1 MNRLILCKAPGAE
14 YLLRNTALKVL
25 FKTTNPQ
32 EAASMLQHIVA
43 SAGLTEADE
52 NELLAWF
59 TTFTTLM
66 WITATLDN

>member
-1 MNRLILCKAPGAE
+1 MNRLILCKVPGTE

-32 EAASMLQHIVA
+32 DAASMLQHIA
-43 SAGLTEADE
+43 ESSGLTEAEE

-59 TTFTTLM
+59 MTFTTLM

>member
-1 MNRLILCKAPGAE
+1 MNKIILRKVPGAE

-32 EAASMLQHIVA
+32 EAASMLKHIA
-43 SAGLTEADE
+43 ESSGLTEAEE

-59 TTFTTLM
+59 MTFTTLM